1 MALILFV
8 GPFIAALLAV
18 IVSRRKSPRHAI
30 LPAAILGFADGVLL
44 YVLFVLSEG
53 QLDQGPLA
61 WLVFAGIAAIYGLV
75 GSALF
80 IFLAWA
86 VYISVRPPVA
96 R

>member
-18 IVSRRKSPRHAI
+18 VVSRRKSPRQAI

-44 YVLFVLSEG
+44 YVLFVLSEW
-53 QLDQGPLA
+53 QLNQGPLA
-61 WLVFAGIAAIYGLV
+61 WLVLAGIAAIYGLV

-80 IFLAWA
+80 TFLAWA